1 MEKKVI
7 NRVTTST
14 IEEAARRLPAVV
26 VRTPLL
32 PARWLTERFGT
43 QVMLKCENLQ
53 LAGSFK
59 IRGAYTKVSRLSS
72 YERRRGIITYSSGN
86 HAQAVAMA
94 ARFFDIKATC
104 VMPESAPQ
112 VKVERTQEL
121 GARVILAG
129 TTSEERRE
137 RAEKIAAKEKLTMI
151 PPYDDMDIIAGQGT
165 VGREIVSD
173 WPDVQAILVPVGGGG
188 LISGIGA
195 WVREAIPNCRI
206 IGVQS
211 DAIPSMKIS
220 LERGEPTTVQAK
232 KTIADGLMP
241 VRPGDITFAHCRQL
255 VDEIVTVPDEA
266 MREAAAIL
274 HARSSMV
281 VEYSGAAAVAA
292 LLAQSWKPEGKRTIC
307 VITGGNI
314 DPEET
319 MKLLKTSYARPSS
332 ESERDR
338 VAGEVAAAAA
348 EAEARAAAAAAA
360 FDPRRPDHLR
370 RAPDTRRIESAR
382 IERPITAP
390 APRPSDLARRP
401 TPQVSVA
408 RPTER
413 QATPA
418 KTEAS
423 GPAAAAAPSAGK
435 AEPKTAAAG
444 TASRKSS
451 ARQPAA
457 KKAAA
462 KKSGAKKSVKKAAG
476 AKKPAG
482 TKSTAKKAAAK
493 KSAAKKGTAKKAAR
507 KKSSAR
513 KSAGKKAATK
523 KPAAKKKSGRKAGA
537 RKAGAK
543 KPSAKKAASK
553 KSSGRK
559 GAKR

>member
-1 MEKKVI
+1 MI

-94 ARFFDIKATC
+94 ARFFDIKATV
-104 VMPESAPQ
+104 VMPEGAPQ
-112 VKVERTQEL
+112 VKIDRTMEL
-121 GARVILAG
+121 GAKVILAG
-129 TTSEERRE
+129 TTSFERKDK
-137 RAEKIAAKEKLTMI
+137 AEKIAAKEKLTMI

-188 LISGIGA
+188 LIAGIGA
-195 WVREAIPNCRI
+195 WIREAIPNCRI

-211 DAIPSMKIS
+211 EMIPSMKVS
-220 LERGEPTTVQAK
+220 LERGEPTSVPAK

-241 VRPGDITFAHCRQL
+241 LRPGDITFAHARQF
-255 VDEIVTVPDEA
+255 VDEVVTVPDEA

-292 LLAQSWKPEGKRTIC
+292 LLAKSWKPEGKRTVC

-314 DPEET
+314 DPDET
-319 MKLLKTSYARPSS
+319 MKLLKTNYARPSS
-332 ESERDR
+332 ESERER
-338 VAGEVAAAAA
+338 VAVEVAEAQA

-360 FDPRRPDHLR
+360 FDPRRPDSLR
-370 RAPDTRRIESAR
+370 RQADTRRIESMR

-390 APRPSDLARRP
+390 APRPSDMARRP
-401 TPQVSVA
+401 TPQVNVTPP
-408 RPTER
+408 RP
-413 QATPA
+413 ATPA
-418 KTEAS
+418 PKPEAKPATPVKATAAPAKS
-423 GPAAAAAPSAGK
+423 APAKPAAAKTAPASAKAAPSK
-435 AEPKTAAAG
+435 APAAAKAAAPKSAPAAKK
-444 TASRKSS
+444 ASATKKAS
-451 ARQPAA
+451 AKKPAAAKGGAKKPAA
-457 KKAAA
+457 KKAA
-462 KKSGAKKSVKKAAG
+462 
-476 AKKPAG
+476 P
-482 TKSTAKKAAAK
+482 KKAAA
-493 KSAAKKGTAKKAAR
+493 A
-507 KKSSAR
+507 
-513 KSAGKKAATK
+513 K
-523 KPAAKKKSGRKAGA
+523 KPAAKKG
-537 RKAGAK
+537 GAK
-543 KPSAKKAASK
+543 KPAK
-553 KSSGRK
+553 KSSR
-559 GAKR
+559 R

>member
-1 MEKKVI
+1 MI

-94 ARFFDIKATC
+94 ARFFDIKATV
-104 VMPESAPQ
+104 VMPETAPQ
-112 VKVERTQEL
+112 VKIDRTEEL
-121 GARVILAG
+121 GAKVILAG
-129 TTSEERRE
+129 TTSFERKD

-211 DAIPSMKIS
+211 EAIPSMKVS
-220 LERGEPTTVQAK
+220 LERGEPTSVPAK

-241 VRPGDITFAHCRQL
+241 LRPGDITFAHARQL
-255 VDEIVTVPDEA
+255 VDEIVTIPDEA

-292 LLAQSWKPEGKRTIC
+292 LLAKSWKPEGKRTVC
-307 VITGGNI
+307 VVTGGNI

-319 MKLLKTSYARPSS
+319 MRLLKTTYARPSS
-332 ESERDR
+332 EGERAR
-338 VAGEVAAAAA
+338 VAAEVAEAQA

-370 RAPDTRRIESAR
+370 RAADTRRIESAR
-382 IERPITAP
+382 LERPITAP
-390 APRPSDLARRP
+390 APRPSDLHRRP
-401 TPQVSVA
+401 TPQVNVTPP
-408 RPTER
+408 RP
-413 QATPA
+413 ATPA
-418 KTEAS
+418 AVAEAKPAAPAAKATPSSKTAAPAPKVAAAAKPAATK
-423 GPAAAAAPSAGK
+423 PAAAKKAAPAK
-435 AEPKTAAAG
+435 PAAKKKTAAPVKKA
-444 TASRKSS
+444 AK
-451 ARQPAA
+451 PAA
-457 KKAAA
+457 AKKAAGKKAAPKKAAPKKAAA
-462 KKSGAKKSVKKAAG
+462 KKAAPKKAP
-476 AKKPAG
+476 AKKPA
-482 TKSTAKKAAAK
+482 
-493 KSAAKKGTAKKAAR
+493 KKG
-507 KKSSAR
+507 
-513 KSAGKKAATK
+513 
-523 KPAAKKKSGRKAGA
+523 
-537 RKAGAK
+537 
-543 KPSAKKAASK
+543 SK
-553 KSSGRK
+553 R
-559 GAKR
+559 

>member
-1 MEKKVI
+1 MI

-94 ARFFDIKATC
+94 ARFFDIKATV
-104 VMPESAPQ
+104 VMPEGAPQ
-112 VKVERTQEL
+112 VKIERTQEL

-129 TTSEERRE
+129 TTSLERRD

-195 WVREAIPNCRI
+195 WIREAIPNCRI

-211 DAIPSMKIS
+211 EAIPSMKVS
-220 LERGEPTTVQAK
+220 LERGEPTTVPST

-255 VDEIVTVPDEA
+255 VDEVVTVPDEA

-292 LLAQSWKPEGKRTIC
+292 LLAHTWKPEGKRTVC

-314 DPEET
+314 DPE
-319 MKLLKTSYARPSS
+319 
-332 ESERDR
+332 
-338 VAGEVAAAAA
+338 
-348 EAEARAAAAAAA
+348 
-360 FDPRRPDHLR
+360 
-370 RAPDTRRIESAR
+370 
-382 IERPITAP
+382 
-390 APRPSDLARRP
+390 
-401 TPQVSVA
+401 
-408 RPTER
+408 
-413 QATPA
+413 
-418 KTEAS
+418 
-423 GPAAAAAPSAGK
+423 
-435 AEPKTAAAG
+435 
-444 TASRKSS
+444 
-451 ARQPAA
+451 
-457 KKAAA
+457 
-462 KKSGAKKSVKKAAG
+462 
-476 AKKPAG
+476 
-482 TKSTAKKAAAK
+482 
-493 KSAAKKGTAKKAAR
+493 
-507 KKSSAR
+507 
-513 KSAGKKAATK
+513 
-523 KPAAKKKSGRKAGA
+523 
-537 RKAGAK
+537 
-543 KPSAKKAASK
+543 
-553 KSSGRK
+553 
-559 GAKR
+559 